1 MVAPFL
7 EPEERKL
14 YELIWKKFVASQMK
28 EALEEVM
35 TVLVEQVGGVRIPGD
50 ALLDART
57 VGDLVELLARYSRA
71 DLGGTR

>member
-1 MVAPFL
+1 
-7 EPEERKL
+7 
-14 YELIWKKFVASQMK
+14 
-28 EALEEVM
+28 M

-57 VGDLVELLARYSRA
+57 VGDLVDLLARYSRT